1 MKRSSSSIAA
11 ALIVALLRPSASA
24 QEPTLRDV
32 LARAADYIVEFQRQL
47 SGIVAEE
54 EYVQDTGP
62 SALGGSFNR
71 QATLPQHRELRSDL
85 LLVRPAGVDRWIQ
98 FRDVFEVDGHPVRDR
113 TERLMKLFLDPPKTL
128 SISSLF
134 LTPTTSKPTPC
145 VLVVLASLAAGWRQ

>member
-1 MKRSSSSIAA
+1 MRRSSSSLAG

-32 LARAADYIVEFQRQL
+32 LARAADYNVEFQRQL
-47 SGIVAEE
+47 SGVVAEE
-54 EYVQDTGP
+54 ESVQDTGP

-71 QATLPQHRELRSDL
+71 QASLPQLRELRSDL

-113 TERLMKLFLDPPKTL
+113 TERLMK
-128 SISSLF
+128 
-134 LTPTTSKPTPC
+134 
-145 VLVVLASLAAGWRQ
+145 